1 MEQASYRRK
10 GQIKMTPAQ
19 LQALNQ
25 LTNNRLTAKQLSQ
38 VWEYVKKELNYRE
51 DEIQDGRD

>member
-1 MEQASYRRK
+1 
-10 GQIKMTPAQ
+10 MTPAQ
-19 LQALNQ
+19 LEALNQ

-38 VWEYVKKELNYRE
+38 VWEYVKKELNNRE

>member
-1 MEQASYRRK
+1 MDFN
-10 GQIKMTPAQ
+10 IMTPAQ
-19 LQALNQ
+19 LEALNQ

-38 VWEYVKKELNYRE
+38 VWEYVKKELNDRE